1 MNSALIISI
10 LALVVSA
17 LMLALTIKRDNKS
30 YTNIDTSKEIRVAES
45 FKELNVKLDYL
56 TKQLDQLQEN
66 SRTAGRDMQELSIK
80 FTELDSKLHTAFE
93 RIDENR
99 NRIQKLEGKE

>member
-30 YTNIDTSKEIRVAES
+30 YTKIDTSKEIRVAES

>member
-1 MNSALIISI
+1 MNAALIISI

-66 SRTAGRDMQELSIK
+66 SRTAGKDMQELSIK

>member
-1 MNSALIISI
+1 MNAALIISI

-56 TKQLDQLQEN
+56 TKQLDQLQDN
-66 SRTAGRDMQELSIK
+66 SRTAGKDMQELSIK

>member
-10 LALVVSA
+10 LALIVSA

-30 YTNIDTSKEIRVAES
+30 NTSIDTSKEIRVAES

-56 TKQLDQLQEN
+56 TKQLDQVQEN
-66 SRTAGRDMQELSIK
+66 SRTAGKDMQALSIK

-99 NRIQKLEGKE
+99 NRIEKLEGKE

>member
-1 MNSALIISI
+1 MNAALIISI
-10 LALVVSA
+10 LALVVPA

-56 TKQLDQLQEN
+56 TKQLDQVQEN